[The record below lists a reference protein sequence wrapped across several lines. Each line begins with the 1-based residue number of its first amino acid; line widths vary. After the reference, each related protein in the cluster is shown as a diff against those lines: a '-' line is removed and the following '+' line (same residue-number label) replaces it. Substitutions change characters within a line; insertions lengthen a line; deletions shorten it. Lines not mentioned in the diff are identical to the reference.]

1 MNETPECA
9 SVRELIPELA
19 AGVAAGDER
28 ARALRHLATCT
39 ECHREL
45 DAAAFVVDELLPLVP
60 PVEPPPG
67 FELKVLAALN
77 PPRRRRWPG
86 RLRLAAAFVVAMA
99 LGGVGMW
106 QLTADDRR
114 VADSYRRTLAAA
126 NGRYMTAKTFAAPD
140 GSTAGRIFAY
150 QGKPSWIFITVQY
163 GTTAGPYTVRLS
175 TRDGRNE
182 TLGTITVQSG
192 SGAWGRM
199 IDVPVSGIA
208 QVSLTGADDLP
219 CLVAGFNPTTTH

>member
-1 MNETPECA
+1 MTETPECA
-9 SVRELIPELA
+9 AVRELIPELA

-39 ECHREL
+39 DCHREL
-45 DAAAFVVDELLPLVP
+45 EAAAFVVDELLPLAP
-60 PVEPPPG
+60 EVEPPPG

-77 PPRRRRWPG
+77 PPRRRWRG
-86 RLRLAAAFVVAMA
+86 RLRLAAALVVAVA

-114 VADSYRRTLAAA
+114 MADSYRRTLEAA

-163 GTTAGPYTVRLS
+163 GTTGGPYTVRMT

-182 TLGTITVQSG
+182 TLGTIMVQSG
-192 SGAWGRM
+192 TGSWGRM

-208 QVSLTGADDLP
+208 QVSLTGADDLT
-219 CLVAGFNPTTTH
+219 CLIAGFGQPRST